1 MIFMI
6 LTSINILNIT
16 KITEIKIKLHISYN

>member
-6 LTSINILNIT
+6 LTSFPEPLVF
-16 KITEIKIKLHISYN
+16 